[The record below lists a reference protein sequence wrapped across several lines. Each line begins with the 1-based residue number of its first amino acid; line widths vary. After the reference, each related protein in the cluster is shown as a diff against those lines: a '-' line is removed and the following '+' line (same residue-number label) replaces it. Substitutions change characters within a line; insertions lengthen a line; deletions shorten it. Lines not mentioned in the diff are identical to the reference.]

1 MTIAAASQ
9 LSDLS
14 RVDRRSRSWRQRV
27 ARRAEIVASL
37 GGEDRLSV
45 HQRQLLELA
54 LGIGALVTHFQ
65 AQLAAGEQVDA
76 ERYLAACKEQ
86 RRILTELKLPRTGAP
101 APTLQDHLRKRAAAR
116 AEASA
121 E

>member
-1 MTIAAASQ
+1 MTVAVASP

-37 GGEDRLSV
+37 GGEERLSM
-45 HQRQLLELA
+45 HQRELLELA
-54 LGIGALVTHFQ
+54 LGVGALVTDYQ
-65 AQLAAGEQVDA
+65 ARIAAGEQVDA
-76 ERYLAACKEQ
+76 ERYLAASKEH

-101 APTLQDHLRKRAAAR
+101 APTLKDHIRNRSAAAGR
-116 AEASA
+116 
-121 E
+121 